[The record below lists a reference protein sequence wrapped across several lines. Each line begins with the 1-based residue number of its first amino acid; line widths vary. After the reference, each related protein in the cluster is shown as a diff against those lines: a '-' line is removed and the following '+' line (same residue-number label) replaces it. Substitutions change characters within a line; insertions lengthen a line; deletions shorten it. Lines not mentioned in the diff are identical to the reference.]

1 MEKQI
6 HVKEWVLAVRTG
18 GWGQGVGKEKKGVA
32 KMKKIYMCVWEIS
45 RKMCNIKANL

>member
-6 HVKEWVLAVRTG
+6 HVKEWVVGVRTG

-32 KMKKIYMCVWEIS
+32 KMKKKYVCMG
-45 RKMCNIKANL
+45 NIKKNV

>member
-6 HVKEWVLAVRTG
+6 HVKEWVVGVRTG

-32 KMKKIYMCVWEIS
+32 KMKKNICVYGKYQEKCVI
-45 RKMCNIKANL
+45 